1 MSQIKTTSRYS
12 SRRSSGITMSTNCQ
26 HLKMF
31 YVLVLFT
38 CSLLLCVHVA
48 AGENDARFVYNKSK
62 TDAATSAETTDTNVK
77 LLEENETD
85 PIPMDFYRQLNN
97 ITDISEFIEKFID
110 PESIDPQLGIHENLK
125 RNVERAA
132 VIRAK
137 AANCIPENTVV
148 DLTPINPKS
157 NYFPRCTRVK
167 RCGGCCSTQWM
178 SCQATKTEIVNF
190 QVYRYCYEEVK
201 AKFCGF
207 EVIPV
212 EQHLECKCDCRKK
225 PEDCNSYQRYQ
236 DCRCHCIND
245 EAREKCLNLEHKI
258 WDDENCRCVCKQN
271 ENCTTGSYYDEN
283 QCKCL
288 LLNGNGEVDS
298 GDIVVPPIVNNRR
311 RFFVKPI
318 EVEPDNSTIYEV

>member
-1 MSQIKTTSRYS
+1 MSQINTITTRRNLKYS
-12 SRRSSGITMSTNCQ
+12 VSGTSSWFC

-31 YVLVLFT
+31 SILALFT
-38 CSLLLCVHVA
+38 CSLLHCVQAA
-48 AGENDARFVYNKSK
+48 AGENDARFVYNKSN
-62 TDAATSAETTDTNVK
+62 TDAATSAENTDTDTNVK

-110 PESIDPQLGIHENLK
+110 PESIDPQLENLK

-137 AANCIPENTVV
+137 AANCMPENTVV
-148 DLTPINPKS
+148 DLTPINPKN

-167 RCGGCCSTQWM
+167 RCSGCCSTQWM
-178 SCQATKTEIVNF
+178 ACQPTKTEIVNF
-190 QVYRYCYEEVK
+190 QVYRYCYEDVK

-225 PEDCNSYQRYQ
+225 PEDCNAYQRYQ

-245 EAREKCLNLEHKI
+245 EAREKCLSLDHKI

-288 LLNGNGEVDS
+288 LLNGGSDVNNGD
-298 GDIVVPPIVNNRR
+298 VVIPPIVNSRR
-311 RFFVKPI
+311 RFYVKPI
-318 EVEPDNSTIYEV
+318 EVDPDNSTIYQV